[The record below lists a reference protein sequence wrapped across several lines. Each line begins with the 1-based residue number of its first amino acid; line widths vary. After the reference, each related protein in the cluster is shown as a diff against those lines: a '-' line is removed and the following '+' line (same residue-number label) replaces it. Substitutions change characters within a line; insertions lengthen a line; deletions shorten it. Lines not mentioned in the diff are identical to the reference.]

1 MTNNLLFT
9 INVSF
14 PKNGFTENQIYAL
27 TQRVTQLSS
36 HLQTHTKDY
45 SSQRGL
51 RKILGKRKRLLI
63 YLLNTN
69 PSKYDELIEQ
79 LAIRG
84 LKLDL

>member
-1 MTNNLLFT
+1 MTNNLLLT
-9 INVSF
+9 TNVSF
-14 PKNGFTENQIYAL
+14 PRNGFTENQIYVL
-27 TQRVTQLSS
+27 TKRVTQLSS
-36 HLQTHTKDY
+36 HLQTHKKDY

-63 YLLNTN
+63 YLLNNN

-79 LAIRG
+79 LEIRG